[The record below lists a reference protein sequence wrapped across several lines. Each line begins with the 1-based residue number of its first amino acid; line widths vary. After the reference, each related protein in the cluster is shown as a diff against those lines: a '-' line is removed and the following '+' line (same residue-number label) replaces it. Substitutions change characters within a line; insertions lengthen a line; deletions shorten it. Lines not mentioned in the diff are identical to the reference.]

1 MARRVFFSFDHRD
14 LWRANVVRN
23 SAFVDA
29 VMPTGFH
36 DAAAWE
42 EAGRKGEDQLSK
54 LIDRALDGTSVTV
67 VLIGAQTANRG
78 YITNEIERSVARGN
92 ALLGIRIDK
101 IKDLHAVIESPGPI
115 PPALARE
122 SAPVF
127 EWQYGR
133 LSEWIEEVYHQKHRA

>member
-29 VMPTGFH
+29 VMTAGFH
-36 DAAAWE
+36 DAAAGE
-42 EAGRKGEDQLSK
+42 EAGRKSEDQLSK

-67 VLIGAQTANRG
+67 VLIGAQTSNRR
-78 YITNEIERSVARGN
+78 YVTYEIERSVARGN
-92 ALLGIRIDK
+92 ALLGIRIEK
-101 IKDLHAVIESPGPI
+101 IKDLHAVIDSPGPI

-122 SAPVF
+122 TAPIF

-133 LSEWIEEVYHQKHRA
+133 LSEWIEEAYRQKHRA

>member
-1 MARRVFFSFDHRD
+1 VARRVFFSFDHRD

-23 SAFVDA
+23 SMFVDA

-42 EAGRKGEDQLSK
+42 EAGQKGEDQLSN
-54 LIDRALDGTSVTV
+54 LIELALDGTSVTV
-67 VLIGAQTANRG
+67 VLIGAQTANRR
-78 YITNEIERSVARGN
+78 YVTYEIERSVARGN
-92 ALLGIRIDK
+92 ALLGIRIEK
-101 IKDLHAVIESPGPI
+101 IKDFHAVVESPGPI

-133 LSEWIEEVYHQKHRA
+133 LSEWIEEAYRQKHRA